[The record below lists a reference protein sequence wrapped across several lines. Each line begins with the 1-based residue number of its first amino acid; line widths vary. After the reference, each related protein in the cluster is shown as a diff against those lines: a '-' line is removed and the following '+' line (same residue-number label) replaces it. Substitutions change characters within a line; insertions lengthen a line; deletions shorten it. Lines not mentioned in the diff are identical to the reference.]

1 MDVRPA
7 TRDDLLQI
15 ARVADT
21 AIWESF
27 SDLIGA
33 AAIEV
38 FLRRTYAPSVLK
50 RRLLSGGILVAED
63 ETGGLAGFADAEVTS
78 DHVRL
83 NTIVTAPAHRRR
95 GVAAALVL
103 ALQQRTPDLPISLD
117 VILGNLDGERF
128 CESLGFVPG
137 EVFHHDLEAEQVV
150 VRRWWCS
157 PVQAG
162 RTSVVV

>member
-7 TRDDLLQI
+7 TRDDLLRI

-21 AIWESF
+21 SIWESF
-27 SDLIGA
+27 SGLIGS

-38 FLRRTYAPSVLK
+38 FLRRTYSPASLK
-50 RRLLSGGILVAED
+50 RRLLSGRILVAED
-63 ETGGLAGFADAEVTS
+63 DAGGLAGFTDAEVTV
-78 DHVRL
+78 DHMRL
-83 NTIVTAPAHRRR
+83 NTIVTAPTHRRR
-95 GVAAALVL
+95 GAAAALVR
-103 ALQQRTPDLPISLD
+103 AVQQRRPDLPISLD
-117 VILGNLDGERF
+117 VILGSIDGERF

-137 EVFHHDLEAEQVV
+137 EELHLDFGPEQVV

>member
-15 ARVADT
+15 GRVADT
-21 AIWESF
+21 SIWESF
-27 SDLIGA
+27 SSLIGP

-38 FLRRTYAPSVLK
+38 FLRRTYSPAALK
-50 RRLLSGGILVAED
+50 RRLLSGSILVAD
-63 ETGGLAGFADAEVTS
+63 EGGRLAGFADADVTQ

-83 NTIVTAPAHRRR
+83 NTIVTAPPDRRR
-95 GVAAALVL
+95 GIAAALVG
-103 ALQQRTPDLPISLD
+103 ALQERTPVLPLSLD

-137 EVFHHDLEAEQVV
+137 EERHVDLGAEQVV

-157 PVQAG
+157 PAQAG

>member
-1 MDVRPA
+1 MDVRAA

-21 AIWESF
+21 SIWESF
-27 SDLIGA
+27 SELMGS
-33 AAIEV
+33 AAIQV
-38 FLRRTYAPSVLK
+38 FLRRRYSPAVLK

-63 ETGGLAGFADAEVTS
+63 DTGRLAGFADAEVTP

-83 NTIVTAPAHRRR
+83 NTVVTAPSHRRR
-95 GVAAALVL
+95 GSAAALVR
-103 ALQQRTPDLPISLD
+103 ALQHRTPDLPVCLD

-137 EVFHHDLEAEQVV
+137 EVFHQDLGAEDVV